1 MCSAVAR
8 SHRSSLTTV
17 LSTTLAGLLVAVM
30 PLAIPA
36 DDGQLQRLRD
46 DVRNGPPS
54 SNGGES
60 APRSDERPARNT
72 DDDASQSTDD
82 DGGGVQAGLAEAL
95 GVAYLANG
103 AIHLAG
109 LAVTS
114 PIWGPI
120 GILEH
125 DYSAEAH
132 FPRFPYD
139 DVPGYLTTDP
149 YSLVNRRWAARLS
162 GEYREPFDDIQIV
175 GGRLL
180 VSTTSRFGLDTQ
192 WDYWQEHR
200 ADDSH
205 DQLWSGDCNL
215 VFRFAQGEHAEFRTG
230 LGFNWLDDRQQTDFG
245 FNFTYGF
252 DVFPCR
258 PWVVSAEFDA
268 GTLGKAGLF
277 RARTTVGVVV
287 HGVEAYTGYEYFDV
301 GRTHLNCLVAGLRIW
316 F

>member
-1 MCSAVAR
+1 M
-8 SHRSSLTTV
+8 LQTTV
-17 LSTTLAGLLVAVM
+17 AGLLVAL
-30 PLAIPA
+30 PAQA
-36 DDGQLQRLRD
+36 DDGQLQRMRD
-46 DVRNGPPS
+46 DVRNGPPAS
-54 SNGGES
+54 SGGEPAPCSDDRS
-60 APRSDERPARNT
+60 ARTP
-72 DDDASQSTDD
+72 DDNASHSTDG
-82 DGGGVQAGLAEAL
+82 DGSGVQGGLGEAL
-95 GVAYLANG
+95 GAAYLAKG

-114 PIWGPI
+114 PIWAPI

-125 DYSAEAH
+125 DYAAEAH

-139 DVPGYLTTDP
+139 DVPGYLATDS
-149 YSLVNRRWAARLS
+149 YSLVGRRWAARLS

-192 WDYWQEHR
+192 WDYLQEHQ
-200 ADDSH
+200 ADGSH

-215 VFRFAQGEHAEFRTG
+215 VFRFAQSEHAEFRTG
-230 LGFNWLDDRQQTDFG
+230 LGFNWLDDPQQTDFG

-258 PWVVSAEFDA
+258 PWVLSAEIDA
-268 GTLGKAGLF
+268 GTLGKASLF
-277 RARTTVGVVV
+277 RARTTVGVVI

-301 GRTHLNCLVAGLRIW
+301 GRTHLNCLIGGLRVW